1 MPTVLG
7 VANPKGGVAKTT
19 TAFTLAEL
27 ASEQLSNVLLIDADY
42 NRSASEWAE
51 MAGDSVAFSYATEDN
66 PSTLSR
72 LSDVRDF
79 ALIVVD
85 LPGARATGELAALL
99 RPGGTRQRPVVD
111 MLLMPV
117 EPTAA
122 LDLRVLVRAIR
133 EEVIPADVAYR
144 VMLTRIH
151 PYPASLTRA
160 ANARDQLRTGQGIQV
175 LDGLVRDLVAHK
187 DATAEG
193 RPITRYG
200 GRHSMAR
207 EAEADYRAV
216 ARELFPLMGLEWK
229 DTTT

>member
-1 MPTVLG
+1 MSTILG

-19 TAFTLAEL
+19 TAFTVAAI
-27 ASEQLSNVLLIDADY
+27 ASEQIRNVLLVDADY
-42 NRSASEWAE
+42 NRSSSDWAE
-51 MAGDSVAFSYATEDN
+51 MAGDDIAFSYATEDN

-72 LSDVRDF
+72 LRHIQGF
-79 ALIVVD
+79 TLIVVD

-99 RPGGTRQRPVVD
+99 RPGRDKTKPVD

-117 EPTAA
+117 EPTA

-133 EEVIPADVAYR
+133 EEVTPADVAYR
-144 VMLTRIH
+144 VMLTKIH

-160 ANARDQLRTGQGIQV
+160 GHARDQLRTEQGIEV
-175 LDGLVRDLVAHK
+175 LDSLVRDLVAHK

-207 EAEADYRAV
+207 AAEADYRAV
-216 ARELFPLMGLEWK
+216 ARELFPLMGVAWK
-229 DTTT
+229 DGTS